1 MPIKTTI
8 FNHLK
13 NIPGWRTNRKI
24 LVFSVDDFGNVRLD
38 SKNAKDN
45 LSKSGLQ
52 IKSNFDKYDTL
63 ESRLD
68 LEALFEAL
76 TTVKDKNNSYAIFT
90 PFAVPCNLNFE
101 SIQKNN
107 FSQIEI
113 ETLPQTYKKLESYY
127 PTVYA
132 DTWEIWQEGIRE
144 NILLPQF
151 HGREHFNFKT
161 IENRLKSSDR
171 EIIVSIRNRSLTGLS
186 LQTNESP
193 YSVAFTFQHFGEN
206 KFLKEVIVDGLN
218 KFEEVFGYRAT
229 CFMPPSA
236 TISSYH
242 HKLLFLNGIKSID
255 TYGYKKHSY
264 NEQLEKKEFRWI
276 GKQVEDMDMTFVV
289 RNAVFE
295 PAQESNALE
304 KCKSMIDAAFRM
316 KKPAIV
322 SSHRINFVG
331 FIDES
336 IRNNSLAEL
345 KSLLKWIVKK
355 YPDVEFMSM
364 DSLQNIIRETN
375 GIPHL

>member
-1 MPIKTTI
+1 MPLSTTI

-24 LVFSVDDFGNVRLD
+24 LVFSVDDYGNVRLD
-38 SKNAKDN
+38 SKNARDN
-45 LSKSGLQ
+45 LSKAGLQ
-52 IKSNFDKYDTL
+52 IKSNFDQHDTL

-68 LEALFEAL
+68 LEALYEVL
-76 TTVKDKNNSYAIFT
+76 TSVKDKNNSYAVFT
-90 PFAVPCNLNFE
+90 PFAVPCNLDFE
-101 SIQKNN
+101 SIQENN
-107 FSQIEI
+107 FSKIEI
-113 ETLPQTYKKLESYY
+113 ETLPITYKKLESYY
-127 PTVYA
+127 PSAYTG
-132 DTWEIWQEGIRE
+132 TWELWQQGIRE

-161 IENRLKSSDR
+161 LDNRLKTSDK
-171 EIIVSIRNRSLTGLS
+171 EIIISLRNRSLTGLT
-186 LQTNESP
+186 LQPNEIHFSI
-193 YSVAFTFQHFGEN
+193 AFAYKDFNDN
-206 KFLKEVIVDGLN
+206 KFLESVITDGLN

-242 HKLLFLNGIKSID
+242 HKLLFSCGIKSMD
-255 TYGYKKHSY
+255 TYVYKKHSY
-264 NEQLEKKEFRWI
+264 SDQLEKKEFRWL
-276 GKQVEDMDMTFVV
+276 GKQVEDLDMSFVV
-289 RNAVFE
+289 RNSVFE

-336 IRNNSLAEL
+336 IRNSSLAEL